1 MLAWERID
9 SGVVAA
15 TAKSRIRYWNKWQ
28 SYASLFRIDPFL
40 QNVPPLE
47 RDIVVTAFAARVRSG
62 HYGRGKQVSTGEV
75 RTALAAISKT
85 IELVGERSPIYR
97 ADNKFNLQIQRCLEG
112 MKRQDP
118 PATPQLAL
126 PVTVIQTLHSDA
138 YTSSSTRLQTISDLA
153 SIAFYY
159 LLRVGEYTRPRTTRK
174 NGRMV
179 RATRTVQFTIG
190 NIGFFKDGKILSR
203 HSPLSTLLT
212 ATGATLKITNQK
224 NGRMGETVHHETVDV
239 AHGPIQA
246 LARRVHHVL
255 TNGGDETTTL
265 CDYLSDDGIWCS
277 ITPADMRH
285 QLRATVVKMQLHH
298 QGIEPDLIGVHSLRA
313 GGAMA
318 MKLHGLDDTTIMK
331 QGRWSSLTFL
341 MYIHA
346 QIAHLGKDI
355 STKMSTPLPFINI
368 ASIEKPRAQHGLR
381 RPRTPASLTSR
392 PTQRLMQNPRQQ

>member
-1 MLAWERID
+1 
-9 SGVVAA
+9 
-15 TAKSRIRYWNKWQ
+15 
-28 SYASLFRIDPFL
+28 
-40 QNVPPLE
+40 
-47 RDIVVTAFAARVRSG
+47 
-62 HYGRGKQVSTGEV
+62 
-75 RTALAAISKT
+75 
-85 IELVGERSPIYR
+85 
-97 ADNKFNLQIQRCLEG
+97 

-126 PVTVIQTLHSDA
+126 PVTVIQTLHKTA
-138 YTSSSTRLQTISDLA
+138 YKSTSPQLQTISDLA

-174 NGRMV
+174 NGRIV

-190 NIGFFKDGKILSR
+190 DIGFFKDGKILPR
-203 HSPLSTLLT
+203 HSPLSTLIT

-239 AHGPIQA
+239 AHGPVQA

-255 TNGGDETTTL
+255 ANGGDETTTL
-265 CDYLSDDGIWCS
+265 CDYLSEDGIWCS
-277 ITPADMRH
+277 VTPSDMRQ
-285 QLRATVVKMQLHH
+285 QLRATVVQMQLHH
-298 QGIEPDLIGVHSLRA
+298 HGIEPDLIGVHSLRA

-355 STKMSTPLPFINI
+355 STKMSTPLPFTNI
-368 ASIEKPRAQHGLR
+368 ASIEKPRAQPGRR
-381 RPRTPASLTSR
+381 RPRTLASPSSR
-392 PTQRLMQNPRQQ
+392 PTQRIIHTPRQH